1 MLILVLLC
9 LALLCFLLAAVNS
22 RTLFNLNLSAAGLF
36 FATLAYLLEAKL
48 LPGLH

>member
-1 MLILVLLC
+1 MMILILLL

-36 FATLAYLLEAKL
+36 FATLAYLLQSGIL
-48 LPGLH
+48 SGLH